1 MARAKKLLTPDKPL
15 PAEFQDLAP
24 FVEWALGT
32 ETERMTKRMTSSMK
46 EIRAFYDAMLARM
59 DAIVHYL
66 KQFPA
71 DDLPPEA
78 RTLFHLSLSLI
89 EVSNA
94 VELYKQ
100 PKLPFG
106 FDPARFVPRE

>member
-1 MARAKKLLTPDKPL
+1 MVRPKKTQSPGKLLPTG
-15 PAEFQDLAP
+15 FHDLAP
-24 FVEWALGT
+24 FLDWALAT
-32 ETERMTKRMTSSMK
+32 ETERMQKRMTSSMT

-59 DAIVHYL
+59 DAIVAYL

-71 DDLPPEA
+71 DNLPMEA

-89 EVSNA
+89 EVANA

-106 FDPARFVPRE
+106 FDPARFVPVE